1 LRARDGVRRATPEDE
16 RVALVVNEIRRSPGG
31 GVRTP
36 GRRRPRSGR
45 DGVSA
50 DAASVPRRTEN
61 LVSKLIQICASEN
74 DLFGLDVDEGVDHSV
89 DVTAARSRPPR
100 SS

>member
-1 LRARDGVRRATPEDE
+1 
-16 RVALVVNEIRRSPGG
+16 
-31 GVRTP
+31 
-36 GRRRPRSGR
+36 
-45 DGVSA
+45 VSA

-89 DVTAARSRPPR
+89 DVTEVQSASRHGDRAEGDTGSP
-100 SS
+100 SSGPSRGD